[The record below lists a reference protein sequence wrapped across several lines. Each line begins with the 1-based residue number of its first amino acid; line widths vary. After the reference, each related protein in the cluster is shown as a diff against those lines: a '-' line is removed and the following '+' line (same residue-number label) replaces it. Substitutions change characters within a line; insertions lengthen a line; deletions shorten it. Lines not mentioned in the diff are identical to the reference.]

1 MTRPVCLQIYI
12 SHDLSARIRKVA
24 GARNLSKSEWARS
37 LLNAACDDD
46 DSGSRIG
53 GSIERIARQGVFA
66 MVGIDALLAG
76 HSDPQL
82 RERAHQ
88 AYVRKCRELGLANSS
103 ERSDSNEA

>member
-1 MTRPVCLQIYI
+1 MTRPVCLQIYV
-12 SHDLSARIRKVA
+12 SHELSARIREVA
-24 GARNLSKSEWARS
+24 GARNLSMSEWARS

-76 HSDPQL
+76 HSDPHL

-88 AYVRKCRELGLANSS
+88 AYARKCRELGFAHLP
-103 ERSDSNEA
+103 EKGR